1 MAEPQLLFTEAEWN
15 EEVPKV
21 VRAMHEYVATF
32 LVPVSK
38 YLGEYGE
45 LWGSGTYLK
54 LAERTF
60 ILTNEHVAR
69 VRSTT
74 QLLHQLCDQDD
85 LHHIRGDHL
94 CFGWPLDIAL
104 LPVTKS
110 IWEAP
115 GHRAKA
121 ITADM
126 ISIAHEPAPTELLTF
141 AGFSGDRSQFRF
153 NTLITPGTSS
163 TAREVPLPTDNRF
176 NARFHFA
183 IDYKPDLATN
193 VVGSHSLPC
202 PPGMSGSA
210 VWNTGFVESR
220 MAGES
225 WTPEWARI
233 TGIVW
238 AWLSSS
244 GCIVATRSEYV
255 RSFLLSVSCAG
266 ANSLRQGD
274 TL

>member
-1 MAEPQLLFTEAEWN
+1 MSDIIPVVKSSFLTAEQFEKLSDVPPEIEWLANITNQKTRRAYKIDVSEFSLFTGIQSSQELRTIT
-15 EEVPKV
+15 
-21 VRAMHEYVATF
+21 RA
-32 LVPVSK
+32 
-38 YLGEYGE
+38 
-45 LWGSGTYLK
+45 
-54 LAERTF
+54 
-60 ILTNEHVAR
+60 HVIACR
-69 VRSTT
+69 K
-74 QLLHQLCDQDD
+74 D
-85 LHHIRGDHL
+85 L
-94 CFGWPLDIAL
+94 
-104 LPVTKS
+104 
-110 IWEAP
+110 E
-115 GHRAKA
+115 
-121 ITADM
+121 
-126 ISIAHEPAPTELLTF
+126 
-141 AGFSGDRSQFRF
+141 
-153 NTLITPGTSS
+153 
-163 TAREVPLPTDNRF
+163 AREVPLPTDDRF

-225 WTPEWARI
+225 WTPESARI

-238 AWLSSS
+238 AWPSSS